1 MEQTKACAGL
11 ARWLAAL
18 EYNMV
23 RRIETPPVPGVTIV
37 RNDNGLALRGVLIA
51 DDLYLTRKREFFRI
65 TNGTIATAMT
75 IEEVAESYDLES
87 LRHRYKELQD
97 EWKQSRRVTS

>member
-1 MEQTKACAGL
+1 MGQSNRHVSL

-37 RNDNGLALRGVLIA
+37 RDDNGLALRGVLIA

-65 TNGTIATAMT
+65 TDGTIATAVSV
-75 IEEVAESYDLES
+75 EAVAESYDLEV
-87 LRHRYKELQD
+87 LCNRYKELQD
-97 EWKQSRRVTS
+97 EWKAARRVLS